1 MGNRLSLFSL
11 AAIHSGLTMLLTMAV
26 PYCGHAAAPDT
37 STPLQIKVAGAG
49 EQRTTELNW
58 TSVPGAIY
66 KVQSRDALNAV
77 TPWSTIDV
85 VQPPGTAG
93 VFKLTPDKMEAGAEG
108 VRRSRFFQLALPQPE
123 IFRVEPAVLSTE
135 GGEIYVL
142 GQCLTTNGTLRV
154 GGVAAPF
161 VPGGAILSAFRCTV
175 PPMAPGV
182 YDVEWLEGGVVV
194 AAGEKLVTF
203 ASVRPGD
210 SLQRHLEPPVEPPA
224 SPMKVRKG
232 GVVTGSININ
242 NGNRTGGKKGLNA
255 VNVKLA
261 FTRDGG
267 GDDDSDPF
275 VSRHNA
281 VATSA
286 ALGFPI
292 AFAGT
297 LGYIWAGW
305 NLPPMQSTLAASTL
319 LSGNLGYLY
328 LPGLVIIAIASMCT
342 APLGAKT
349 AHKID
354 IAPLKK
360 VFAGVLYV
368 LAAYFLLH

>member
-275 VSRHNA
+275 VSRLKAKGKANRSKSSSLE
-281 VATSA
+281 V
-286 ALGFPI
+286 
-292 AFAGT
+292 
-297 LGYIWAGW
+297 
-305 NLPPMQSTLAASTL
+305 LPSTGEVQLDETD
-319 LSGNLGYLY
+319 
-328 LPGLVIIAIASMCT
+328 LVIPGVGLDFAWVRTYRSRTGGTTPMGHNWDHSYNLFVEQDAAGIAVNDEIGRASCRER
-342 APLGAKT
+342 
-349 AHKID
+349 
-354 IAPLKK
+354 
-360 VFAGVLYV
+360 VWR
-368 LAAYFLLH
+368 